1 LRQLAIAGLPAALY
15 CVQNLVS
22 LLAYQNLDPV
32 AFNVLCRN
40 PRRGEVLSGEL
51 QVLFDRDSEE
61 PTTVGRFAARPGS
74 SSREEATVTSGAV
87 EGEGNPWRGKSPR
100 EDRVVALLAAPATD
114 FRGGQS
120 PEGGRGRRRHRAARP
135 FEPTPGGPGRPE
147 GRPMPRKGKPS
158 KGRNPMSATV

>member
-1 LRQLAIAGLPAALY
+1 MSRVIETCSRTDTRLAGTR
-15 CVQNLVS
+15 
-22 LLAYQNLDPV
+22 
-32 AFNVLCRN
+32 CRN